1 MGVTFAWE
9 ALRKNWYLLLVL
21 LVLVIVI
28 AGKMATRSSEPAE
41 PRMTPAAARSGAV
54 PPPSLSANGTKRLT
68 PSERALETI
77 QQHQAD
83 LQADPKS
90 EMAPSLLLSIGNLY
104 MQKLQ
109 DYPQAIESYER
120 IIVEH
125 PQWDAIQKA
134 YVQLGIAY
142 EKSGNVEKA
151 RSVYTEMMKRF
162 AQDSVE
168 YQYAQRQ
175 LGEL

>member
-1 MGVTFAWE
+1 MTFAWE
-9 ALRKNWYLLLVL
+9 ALRNNWHLLLVL
-21 LVLVIVI
+21 VVLVIVI
-28 AGKMATRSSEPAE
+28 AGKAVMRDTQPPEPHKTQAG
-41 PRMTPAAARSGAV
+41 ARPGAV
-54 PPPSLSANGTKRLT
+54 PPPTFSPPSGTKRLT

-142 EKSGNVEKA
+142 EKAGNVEKA

-168 YQYAQRQ
+168 YQYAKRQ